1 MKEATKIAVWIDH
14 NSAHLMEL
22 KSEPFEV
29 KTIESNFDK
38 NTITHH
44 GEKSMH
50 NKEQHLMEQYYKKLV
65 KVIRKYYS
73 VMLFGPTDA
82 KSELFNIIKTDNLLN
97 NVQVEVVQTDTMTEN
112 QVNAFVRNY
121 FTSFPKLVKS

>member
-38 NTITHH
+38 NTIAHH
-44 GEKSMH
+44 NEKSMYS
-50 NKEQHLMEQYYKKLV
+50 KEQHLMEQYYKKLV
-65 KVIRKYYS
+65 KVIRKYDS
-73 VMLFGPTDA
+73 VVLFGPTDA
-82 KSELFNIIKTDNLLN
+82 KSELFNIIKTDHLLN
-97 NVQVEVVQTDTMTEN
+97 NVQVEVVQTDKMTEN

-121 FTSFPKLVKS
+121 FTSFPKFVKS